1 MKTLNQKL
9 IFLFIM
15 GLMFSLP
22 TAFADDVEEVET
34 ETVVEE
40 KSEITSSADEDSDD
54 ESDYIISSDD

>member
-1 MKTLNQKL
+1 
-9 IFLFIM
+9 M